1 MFNNVMT
8 IAAMATMP
16 ERLHLL
22 EKVISSLRSQVDV
35 IRVYLNNFEKIPTF
49 LSNEEALLSKDALG
63 DIGDAGKFFWFD
75 KEDYDH
81 YLTVDDDLLYP
92 ENYAETLIREFEKRQ
107 RKAIVGVH
115 GFVFSEPITSYV
127 KSRSEK
133 YVGTRALDVACPVHV
148 IGTGTAILS
157 SQTIQLSLR
166 DFSVRNM
173 ADLQLA
179 IAAQK
184 QKVPMIV
191 VARDKNWISE
201 LQDAA
206 PRNGYSIWKETK
218 KDNGRIQAR
227 VANSK
232 VDSWQVFPDPIKEL

>member
-1 MFNNVMT
+1 MT

-35 IRVYLNNFEKIPTF
+35 IRVYLNNFEKIPPF
-49 LSNEEALLSKDALG
+49 IKNKEALLSKDALG

-75 KEDYDH
+75 KESFDY

-92 ENYAETLIREFEKRQ
+92 ENYAATLIREFEKRR
-107 RKAIVGVH
+107 RKAVVGVH
-115 GFVFSEPITSYV
+115 GFVFSEPIKSYV
-127 KSRSEK
+127 TSRSEK
-133 YVGTRALDVACPVHV
+133 YKGTRALDTALPVHV
-148 IGTGTAILS
+148 IGTGTAILNPK
-157 SQTIQLSLR
+157 TIRLSLK
-166 DFSVRNM
+166 DFPRRNM

-191 VARDKNWISE
+191 IARDENWLLE

-206 PRNGYSIWKETK
+206 PENGYSIWKETK
-218 KDNGRIQAR
+218 KDNGRTLAR
-227 VANSK
+227 VANSA
-232 VDSWQVFPDPIKEL
+232 VTHWRIFPDRIKDL